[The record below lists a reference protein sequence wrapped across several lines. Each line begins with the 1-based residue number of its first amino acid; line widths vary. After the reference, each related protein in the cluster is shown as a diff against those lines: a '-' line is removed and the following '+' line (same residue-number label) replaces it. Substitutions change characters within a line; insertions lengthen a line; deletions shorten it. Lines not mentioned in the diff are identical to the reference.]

1 MDKATMGTYLEM
13 LRVVKFVI
21 ATKNFCHGG
30 FKFWA
35 LIVDNYTDF
44 CWRIFLKNKS
54 ELKDKMFTL
63 SLDLKK
69 INLIRVYSQNGS
81 KMN

>member
-1 MDKATMGTYLEM
+1 VHGQSY
-13 LRVVKFVI
+13 
-21 ATKNFCHGG
+21 NGG